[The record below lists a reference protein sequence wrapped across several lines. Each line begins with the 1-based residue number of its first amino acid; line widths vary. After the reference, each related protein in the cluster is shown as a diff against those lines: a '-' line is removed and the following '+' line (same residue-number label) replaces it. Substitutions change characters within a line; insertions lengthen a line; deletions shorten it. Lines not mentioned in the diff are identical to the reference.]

1 MVEIAI
7 SFDTDKEVFKVYE
20 PSSDTLLITSS
31 LSESLMKLNDFLKSE
46 NLVKDDILNTADVSY
61 HIDSYTMS
69 TMIRSNANLLKRL
82 STASSGF
89 TISTQKFGSNR
100 SNNKFN
106 SMATRNWNKGF
117 GTAFT
122 KSHKKFGGAKS

>member
-1 MVEIAI
+1 MVEIVI
-7 SFDTDKEVFKVYE
+7 KFDPDKEMFNVYE
-20 PSSDTLLITSS
+20 PTSDTLLVTSS
-31 LSESLMKLNDFLKSE
+31 LSESLLKLNEFLKSE
-46 NLVKDDILNTADVSY
+46 KLVKDDILNTADVSY

-89 TISTQKFGSNR
+89 TVSTQRFGSTK

-106 SMATRNWNKGF
+106 SMATRNWEKGF
-117 GTAFT
+117 GSAFT
-122 KSHKKFGGAKS
+122 KSHKKFGGSR

>member
-1 MVEIAI
+1 MVEIVI
-7 SFDTDKEVFKVYE
+7 KFDPDKEMFNVYE
-20 PSSDTLLITSS
+20 PTSDTLLVTSS
-31 LSESLMKLNDFLKSE
+31 LSESLLKLNEFLKSE

-82 STASSGF
+82 STANSGF
-89 TISTQKFGSNR
+89 TVSTQRFGSSK

-106 SMATRNWNKGF
+106 SMATRNWEKGF
-117 GTAFT
+117 GSAFT
-122 KSHKKFGGAKS
+122 KSHKKFGGSR